1 MQCPDGGESHCCLC
15 GILFDANMKR
25 RLQDRDELPRFVSE
39 RCKPSP
45 FLYQRLSKPDAL
57 AYTMGRG
64 QLYLCIP
71 CVNWK
76 RRVETRSLRR
86 TRLPRLQLDQLI
98 YFLLQPG
105 VYPEPDHRCME
116 RLIMGARQVENP
128 LSVVYPIPVREIL
141 SKVDADNYT
150 ACVIAWWYYNGCTE
164 FFASGKESRRARGVF
179 KLLEDAGLL

>member
-1 MQCPDGGESHCCLC
+1 MQCDAAGESHCCLC
-15 GILFDANMKR
+15 GIQFDAHMKR
-25 RLQDRDELPRFVSE
+25 RLQDRDELPRFVLD
-39 RCKPSP
+39 RCKPTP
-45 FLYQRLSKPDAL
+45 FLYQRLSQPDL
-57 AYTMGRG
+57 LVHTVGRG

-86 TRLPRLQLDQLI
+86 TRLPRLQFDQLI

-116 RLIMGARQVENP
+116 RLIVGARQPSNP
-128 LSVVYPIPVREIL
+128 LSVVFPTPVSAIL
-141 SKVDADNYT
+141 AKVECDTYA
-150 ACVIAWWYYNGCTE
+150 ACVTAWWYYNGCTE

-179 KLLEDAGLL
+179 KRLGDAGLL